1 MSGFVG
7 EHFAGEVVLARDF
20 KRVGVLPLRWMEREC
35 QDGFTG
41 RHWVAGKRQEEDLV
55 TRIKR
60 IDRSAENGDVV
71 LDVHGD
77 DCSLKQF
84 GWAIAAADQNVGLS
98 AVAKSF

>member
-1 MSGFVG
+1 
-7 EHFAGEVVLARDF
+7 
-20 KRVGVLPLRWMEREC
+20 MEREC

-41 RHWVAGKRQEEDLV
+41 RHWVARKRQEEDLV

-60 IDRSAENGDVV
+60 IDGSAENGDVV

-84 GWAIAAADQNVGLS
+84 GWAFGG
-98 AVAKSF
+98 